1 MSLINSS
8 IKYPVTV
15 IVGVL
20 IAVLAGFVALSK
32 VPVQLTPEVERPII
46 TVTSVWPGASPEE
59 IEKEIINKQEEYL
72 KSIEGVLQMN
82 SESSDGNGVVTM
94 EFPVGTDMS
103 AALVRVTN
111 KLNEVPSYP
120 RNADQPIVSSSG
132 RFEGA
137 IA

>member
-20 IAVLAGFVALSK
+20 IAILAGFVALSK

-46 TVTSVWPGASPEE
+46 TVTSIWPGASPEE

-82 SESSDGNGVVTM
+82 S
-94 EFPVGTDMS
+94 
-103 AALVRVTN
+103 
-111 KLNEVPSYP
+111 
-120 RNADQPIVSSSG
+120 
-132 RFEGA
+132 
-137 IA
+137 